1 MYSAG
6 NKLKTV
12 LNTRPAAQQGFTLI
26 ELLLVIT
33 IVAML
38 VGLAAPSISRSL
50 PGVQLKS
57 AAREIAAAL
66 RHARDTAITRQHQT
80 VISIDIK
87 NRVYSTSND
96 NKLHHLPDKIDIKVL
111 GAEQESP
118 SETIGGVRFYP
129 DGSSTGGQI
138 TLSLDQRHY
147 EIEVDWLLGKVS
159 LKD

>member
-6 NKLKTV
+6 NKLKPV
-12 LNTRPAAQQGFTLI
+12 LKPGPALQQGFTLI

-38 VGLAAPSISRSL
+38 VGLAAPTVSRSL
-50 PGVQLKS
+50 PGAQLKS
-57 AAREIAAAL
+57 AAREMTASL
-66 RHARDTAITRQHQT
+66 RHARDLAISQQRQSA
-80 VISIDIK
+80 ISIDIK
-87 NRVYSTSND
+87 NRVYSLSD
-96 NKLHHLPDKIDIKVL
+96 DKKLHHLPDKIDIKVL

-147 EIEVDWLLGKVS
+147 EIEVDWLLGKVT